1 MVLEKESILSTS
13 CWIYLGITH
22 NVFKEEYA
30 NTESANRSKMDNTK
44 VKDNGKKYDIQTPR
58 KKIEQHNNQK

>member
-22 NVFKEEYA
+22 NLFKEEYA

-44 VKDNGKKYDIQTPR
+44 VKDNEIKYDIQNP
-58 KKIEQHNNQK
+58 KKKDRATQ